1 MSDSDIG
8 NSGGGNPGGD
18 DLDGLAGEYVL
29 GTLTGADRTQ
39 FEARLRGDA
48 AAARAVAEWSRRLQP
63 LADAVPPAIPPAG
76 LWQRIAQEIGM
87 PGKPSRRSWIILAAA
102 AAILAA
108 ALFIGDLLRQPTV
121 MAVAE
126 LTPKGGATAFT
137 VSVLED
143 RKSLLIRAGTV
154 ETPQNQAYE
163 LWAVPASGAPVSLGV
178 INASGETE
186 RDVAEDKRALLETGV
201 TLAVSLEPEG
211 GSPTGAP
218 TGPVLFVGALA
229 TAQ

>member
-8 NSGGGNPGGD
+8 NPGGD
-18 DLDGLAGEYVL
+18 ELDGLAGEYVL
-29 GTLTGADRTQ
+29 GTLSGADRAR
-39 FEARLRGDA
+39 FEARLRNEA

-63 LADAVPPAIPPAG
+63 LAEAVPPAIPPAG

-87 PGKPSRRSWIILAAA
+87 PGKPSRRSWIVLAAA

-108 ALFIGDLLRQPTV
+108 ALFIGDLLRPPVVT
-121 MAVAE
+121 AIAE
-126 LTPKGGATAFT
+126 LAPKGGATAFT

-143 RKSLLIRAGTV
+143 RASLLIRAGSV
-154 ETPQNQAYE
+154 EPLQNQSYE
-163 LWAVPASGAPVSLGV
+163 LWAVPPAGAPVSLGLV
-178 INASGETE
+178 NASGETE
-186 RDVAEDKRALLETGV
+186 RAVAQDKRALLETGV

-211 GSPTGAP
+211 GSTTGAP

-229 TAQ
+229 TAP

>member
-1 MSDSDIG
+1 MSDSDI
-8 NSGGGNPGGD
+8 GNPGGD

-29 GTLTGADRTQ
+29 GTLSGADRTQ

-48 AAARAVAEWSRRLQP
+48 AAARAVADWSRRLQP

-126 LTPKGGATAFT
+126 LAPKGGATAFT

-211 GSPTGAP
+211 GSPTGVP
-218 TGPVLFVGALA
+218 TGPVLFVGAFA

>member
-1 MSDSDIG
+1 MSDSDI
-8 NSGGGNPGGD
+8 GNPGGD

-29 GTLTGADRTQ
+29 GTLSGADRTQ

-48 AAARAVAEWSRRLQP
+48 AAARAVADWSRRLQP

>member
-1 MSDSDIG
+1 MSDSDI
-8 NSGGGNPGGD
+8 GNPGGD

-29 GTLTGADRTQ
+29 GTLSGADRTQ

-48 AAARAVAEWSRRLQP
+48 AAARAVADWSRRLQP

-126 LTPKGGATAFT
+126 LTPKGDATAFT

>member
-1 MSDSDIG
+1 MSDSDI
-8 NSGGGNPGGD
+8 GNPGGD

-29 GTLTGADRTQ
+29 GTLSGADRTQ

-48 AAARAVAEWSRRLQP
+48 AAARAVADWSRRLQP

-126 LTPKGGATAFT
+126 LAPKGGATAFT